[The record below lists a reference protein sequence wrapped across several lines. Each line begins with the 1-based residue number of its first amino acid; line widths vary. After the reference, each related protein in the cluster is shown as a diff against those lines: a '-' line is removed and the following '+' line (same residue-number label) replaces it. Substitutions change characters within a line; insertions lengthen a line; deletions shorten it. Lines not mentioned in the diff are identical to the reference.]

1 MSKAATSSILLVDDD
16 EVVLTLIG
24 NILESRGLDVV
35 SASNGRDALG
45 LISERSFS
53 VLLTDWRM
61 PLMDGIELA
70 ARVRA
75 RGTDETCIVMHTA
88 LEGRFDYERGCRAG
102 IDDYLAKRPPD
113 VAWHTRINAAFDTA
127 ALRRSVKAACVS
139 LAIMPIPSQ
148 RRPQ

>member
-35 SASNGRDALG
+35 SASNGLDALD

-75 RGTDETCIVMHTA
+75 RGMDASRHG
-88 LEGRFDYERGCRAG
+88 L
-102 IDDYLAKRPPD
+102 
-113 VAWHTRINAAFDTA
+113 
-127 ALRRSVKAACVS
+127 
-139 LAIMPIPSQ
+139 Q
-148 RRPQ
+148 